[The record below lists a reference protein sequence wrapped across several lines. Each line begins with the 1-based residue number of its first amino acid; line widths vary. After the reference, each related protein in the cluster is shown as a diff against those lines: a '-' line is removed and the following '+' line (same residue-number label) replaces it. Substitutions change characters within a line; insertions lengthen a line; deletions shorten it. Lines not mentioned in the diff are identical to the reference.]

1 VTSADAAGTP
11 STTPPTSKRR
21 WRRPSAGT
29 LAKEIV
35 LIAAVF
41 IVLLPT
47 LFVILTALKTQ
58 ADYSFDKI
66 GFPAAPTLDNVETA
80 MRGGRFGL
88 WFVNSILLAFG
99 STAISLMVAA
109 PAAFAFSR
117 MRFKGQTLLL
127 ALVTALMVIPPV
139 VLILPLFIL
148 LTRVGL
154 TSSLQGVMLVYA
166 GLLTPFSVFLLTS
179 FFRAVPNALI
189 ESASI
194 DGAAS
199 HTVLLRIM
207 LPLTAPAMAT
217 LVVVNSLYVW
227 NDLLIALVLLPRDE
241 LRTLMVGVTIF
252 GSRYNSDVPVA
263 MMGMLLASLPM
274 LLVYIVAQ
282 RFFIRGL
289 ASGGL
294 KG

>member
-1 VTSADAAGTP
+1 MTAPNATSPRSG
-11 STTPPTSKRR
+11 RR
-21 WRRPSAGT
+21 WRRPSSGT
-29 LAKEIV
+29 LAKEVV
-35 LIAAVF
+35 LIVAVV

-47 LFVILTALKTQ
+47 AFVILTALKTQ
-58 ADYSFDKI
+58 ADYSLDKV
-66 GFPAAPTLDNVETA
+66 GLPPVPTLANVEEA

-88 WFVNSILLAFG
+88 WFFNSILLAFG
-99 STAISLMVAA
+99 ATAISLIVAA

-117 MRFKGQTLLL
+117 MRFRGQTFLL

-148 LTRVGL
+148 LTRLGM
-154 TSSLQGVMLVYA
+154 TSSYQGVILVYA

-217 LVVVNSLYVW
+217 LVVVNALYVW

-241 LRTLMVGVTIF
+241 LRTLMVGVTVF

-263 MMGMLLASLPM
+263 MTGMLLASLPM
-274 LLVYIVAQ
+274 LIVYIVAQ

>member
-1 VTSADAAGTP
+1 MTSVEASERTRARSG
-11 STTPPTSKRR
+11 RR
-21 WRRPSAGT
+21 WRPSGGT
-29 LAKEIV
+29 LAKEMV
-35 LIAAVF
+35 LLVAVV
-41 IVLLPT
+41 IVLLPSI
-47 LFVILTALKTQ
+47 FVVLTALKTQ
-58 ADYSFDKI
+58 ADYSLDKV
-66 GFPAAPTLDNVETA
+66 GLPPMPTLANVEEA

-88 WFVNSILLAFG
+88 WFVNSVLLAAG
-99 STAISLMVAA
+99 ATGLSLIVSA

-117 MRFKGQTLLL
+117 MRFRGQTMLL

-139 VLILPLFIL
+139 VLILPLFLL
-148 LTRVGL
+148 LTRLGL
-154 TSSLQGVMLVYA
+154 TSSHQGVILVYA

-179 FFRAVPNALI
+179 FFRAIPHALI

-199 HTVLLRIM
+199 HTVLLRIVM
-207 LPLTAPAMAT
+207 PLAAPAIAT
-217 LVVVNSLYVW
+217 LVVVNALYVW
-227 NDLLIALVLLPRDE
+227 NDLLVALVLLPRDE

-252 GSRYNSDVPVA
+252 GSRYNNDVPVA
-263 MMGMLLASLPM
+263 MTGMLLASLPM
-274 LLVYIVAQ
+274 LIVYLLAQ

>member
-1 VTSADAAGTP
+1 MTSAEAA
-11 STTPPTSKRR
+11 PPPRR
-21 WRRPSAGT
+21 RKWRRPSAGM
-29 LAKEIV
+29 LAKEAV
-35 LIAAVF
+35 LIVAVVV
-41 IVLLPT
+41 VLLPT
-47 LFVILTALKTQ
+47 IFVVLTALKTQ
-58 ADYSFDKI
+58 GDYSLDKI
-66 GFPAAPTLDNVETA
+66 GLPPAPTLANVEEA

-88 WFVNSILLAFG
+88 WFLNSILLAFG
-99 STAISLMVAA
+99 ATAVSLIVAA

-117 MRFKGQTLLL
+117 MRFRGQTLLL

-139 VLILPLFIL
+139 VLVLPLFIL
-148 LTRVGL
+148 LTRLGL
-154 TSSLQGVMLVYA
+154 TSSYQGVILVYA

-179 FFRAVPNALI
+179 FFRAIPNALI

-207 LPLTAPAMAT
+207 LPLTAPAIAT
-217 LVVVNSLYVW
+217 LIVVNSLYVW
-227 NDLLIALVLLPRDE
+227 NDLLVALVLLPRDE

-252 GSRYNSDVPVA
+252 GSRYNRDVPVA
-263 MMGMLLASLPM
+263 MTGMLLASMPM
-274 LLVYIVAQ
+274 LIVYIVAQ